1 MPSIHPPFTTPCLD
15 SGTIIPY
22 YPAMQKA
29 ALRPQPAARP
39 PGRPREFDMDIAL
52 DRAVRVF
59 CERGYHATSIGDLTA
74 AMRLATGSV
83 YKAFRDKQ
91 AVFLAAFERYAAVR
105 REQTR
110 SAAAR
115 GANGRE
121 RLRHMLLSYVEH
133 SQGIEGRRGCIVV
146 GGAVEL
152 AALDP
157 DVRAR
162 VNAQLETNE
171 AFIAGLIRE
180 GQADGSIPER
190 RGRQNCCRFIP
201 PSTIVEDDVDF
212 LVRFASCM
220 RHSGTPATKQ
230 SSASTPRSVGIW
242 PLASA

>member
-1 MPSIHPPFTTPCLD
+1 
-15 SGTIIPY
+15 
-22 YPAMQKA
+22 
-29 ALRPQPAARP
+29 
-39 PGRPREFDMDIAL
+39 MDTAL

-115 GANGRE
+115 GTNGRE

-133 SQGIEGRRGCIVV
+133 SQGVEGRRGCIVV

-157 DVRAR
+157 EVRAR

-171 AFIAGLIRE
+171 SFIAGLIRE
-180 GQADGSIPER
+180 GQADGSIPGHVEADDTARLMICITQGMRVVGKARLPLDGER
-190 RGRQNCCRFIP
+190 
-201 PSTIVEDDVDF
+201 
-212 LVRFASCM
+212 
-220 RHSGTPATKQ
+220 
-230 SSASTPRSVGIW
+230 
-242 PLASA
+242 LAGVAMKLLA